1 MNKTVQVFAAVLIAA
16 GMASLL
22 GALQGAPAP
31 SETTRYVDMQ
41 RCFDA
46 YKPVLEEMS
55 RLKEG
60 LKKTTA
66 TFKSRGEDIQQRQN
80 ELSVLDANSTE
91 YREKAFQLESDRM
104 LLERDKK
111 FVLDKLD
118 NQRMALFIRAYRAV
132 QAAAAQVGAREGF
145 GAILMVP
152 GDLDKL
158 PPTQKAA
165 VEDLQS
171 RSVLWTNPNYD
182 ITPQVIEALNAG
194 S

>member
-1 MNKTVQVFAAVLIAA
+1 MNQTLRVLATLFLLA

-22 GALQGAPAP
+22 GALQGAPEP
-31 SETTRYVDMQ
+31 SETVRYVDMQ

-46 YKPVLEEMS
+46 YKPVLEEMT

-60 LKKTTA
+60 LRKKTED
-66 TFKSRGEDIQQRQN
+66 FKKREEDIRQRQN
-80 ELSVLDANSTE
+80 ELSVLDVNSAE
-91 YREKAFQLESDRM
+91 YQEKAFQLESDRM
-104 LLERDKK
+104 VLERDKK
-111 FVLDKLD
+111 FILDELD

-132 QAAAAQVGAREGF
+132 QDAAAKVGAREGF

-182 ITPQVIEALNAG
+182 VTQQVIDTLDGG